1 MNVREKIFLA
11 FIIINVLLSLAYL
24 LISLIITKRQ
34 RKRAL
39 FLFFFCLLVPGVGL
53 IILFL
58 AFLGYKFVFIKDVD
72 LSDVIFSK
80 ERSQERSMANEEMD
94 RNVVPLEEAIE
105 ITDKS
110 ELRKLVMNIAQGDYE
125 ESLAAISLALNCEDT
140 ETAHY
145 AASVLQDAL
154 NNFRYKVSK
163 EYGEIKARKDDYLKK
178 ATDLITYMNKFLIQH
193 VFKDVEQKAFVEIM
207 EDVASI
213 IYEDSKAGITPD
225 ICETVSLRLLEVADF
240 ENCEKWC
247 MRSKSL
253 FPNELSSY
261 TCALKYYF
269 NSDNKEKFFAEL
281 KELKASDII
290 IDKET
295 LELIRA
301 FQ

>member
-1 MNVREKIFLA
+1 MNVREKVFLA

-24 LISLIITKRQ
+24 LISLLIAKGQ
-34 RKRAL
+34 RKKSF

-80 ERSQERSMANEEMD
+80 ERSQERSMANEERD

-105 ITDKS
+105 ITDKG

-154 NNFRYKVSK
+154 NNFRFKVSK
-163 EYGEIKARKDDYLKK
+163 EYGEIKARKDEYIKK
-178 ATDLITYMNKFLIQH
+178 AVNLITYMNKFLIQH
-193 VFKDVEQKAFVEIM
+193 VFEDVEQKSFVETM

-213 IYEDSKAGITPD
+213 LYEDSRDEITPD
-225 ICETVSLRLLEVADF
+225 ICETVTLRMLEIDDF

-247 MRSKSL
+247 MRGKEL
-253 FPNELSSY
+253 FPKELSSY

-269 NSDNKEKFFAEL
+269 NSENKEKFFSEL
-281 KELKASDII
+281 SALKSSDII

>member
-1 MNVREKIFLA
+1 MNVREKVFLA

-24 LISLIITKRQ
+24 LISLLIAKGQ
-34 RKRAL
+34 RKKSF

-80 ERSQERSMANEEMD
+80 ERSQERSMANEERD

-125 ESLAAISLALNCEDT
+125 ESLASISLALNCEDT

-154 NNFRYKVSK
+154 NNFRFKVSK
-163 EYGEIKARKDDYLKK
+163 EYGEIKARKDEYVKK
-178 ATDLITYMNKFLIQH
+178 AVDLITYMNKFLIQH
-193 VFKDVEQKAFVEIM
+193 VFEDVEQKSFVETM

-213 IYEDSKAGITPD
+213 LYEDSRDEITPD
-225 ICETVSLRLLEVADF
+225 ICETITLRLLEIDDF

-247 MRSKSL
+247 MRGKKL

-269 NSDNKEKFFAEL
+269 NSENKEKFFSEL
-281 KELKASDII
+281 AALKSSDII